1 MTTTDWII
9 VAAAIIGGI
18 AVGVIASRIV
28 IAVLGGPNRPGPI
41 RDASPAVGSLA
52 MSIGIVVGLIVAL
65 GVVSPDSLDQ
75 LPRDVIDFIPR
86 LLAAAIIVIVANVL
100 SSFAQAA
107 LAPALARMP
116 ASVQRQALSAV
127 RITIITLAVLLAVR
141 QLGFDTT
148 VINLGVAAIFFGISG
163 ALMLL
168 VALGGRAV
176 ATEVA
181 STRVLRRLL
190 QEGDRVELDT
200 VQGTVVSVHPT
211 AIELD
216 TVDGRRILV
225 PSSRFVGDTVT
236 IERSQRSE
244 RADQAQRS

>member
-1 MTTTDWII
+1 MTTTDWIF
-9 VAAAIIGGI
+9 VAAAIVGGI
-18 AVGVIASRIV
+18 VVGMIASRVV
-28 IAVLGGPNRPGPI
+28 IAILTGENRPKPI
-41 RDASPAVGSLA
+41 QDAAPALGSLA

-75 LPRDVIDFIPR
+75 LPRDVIAFIPR
-86 LLAAAIIVIVANVL
+86 LLSAAIIVIVANVL

-107 LAPALARMP
+107 LAPALARLP
-116 ASVQRQALSAV
+116 ASAQRQTMTAV
-127 RITIITLAVLLAVR
+127 RLTIVTLAVLLAVR

-148 VINLGVAAIFFGISG
+148 VVNLGVAAIFFGIAG

-190 QEGDRVELDT
+190 HEGDRVELES
-200 VQGTVVSVHPT
+200 VQGAVVSVHPT
-211 AIELD
+211 AVELE

-225 PSSRFVGDTVT
+225 PSSHFVADTVT
-236 IERSQRSE
+236 IDRS
-244 RADQAQRS
+244 DQSQDQTT